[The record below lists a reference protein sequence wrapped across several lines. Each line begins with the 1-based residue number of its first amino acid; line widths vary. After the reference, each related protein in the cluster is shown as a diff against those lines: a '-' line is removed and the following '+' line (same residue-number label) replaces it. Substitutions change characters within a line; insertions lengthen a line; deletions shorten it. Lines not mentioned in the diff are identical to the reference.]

1 MSDRAEAFRS
11 ALASS
16 KELSPGELVL
26 VEEAC
31 RLIDQLD
38 QFHRVLAGE
47 PGAWASIDTGD
58 VQSTL
63 VVSAVVAERRQHV
76 AELRQV
82 VKHLDSARSGAVK
95 DRGASGIVD
104 QLSARRRE
112 RTA

>member
-1 MSDRAEAFRS
+1 MTRS
-11 ALASS
+11 LLRRVGPWPWLFGPALAWAVAAT
-16 KELSPGELVL
+16 LG
-26 VEEAC
+26 
-31 RLIDQLD
+31 LIWTA
-38 QFHRVLAGE
+38 RE

-76 AELRQV
+76 AELRQI